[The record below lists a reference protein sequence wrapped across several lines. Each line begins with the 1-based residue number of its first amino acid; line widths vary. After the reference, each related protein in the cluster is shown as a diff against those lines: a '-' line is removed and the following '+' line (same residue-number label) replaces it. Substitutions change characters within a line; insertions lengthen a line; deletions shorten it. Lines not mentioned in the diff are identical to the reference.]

1 MEEAPAT
8 QGGGDKASAPN
19 AEPTAKSEA
28 SNALAAMK
36 AIHDGP
42 HRGPFD
48 KPIIQRMKPLNGILQ
63 IPAYYADTGTIFR
76 GRLYWF
82 PLIHRRQPIM
92 ELAPTPV
99 LCCVVY

>member
-1 MEEAPAT
+1 MCWLPR
-8 QGGGDKASAPN
+8 QQYMMDPIGV
-19 AEPTAKSEA
+19 
-28 SNALAAMK
+28 
-36 AIHDGP
+36 
-42 HRGPFD
+42 PFD

-99 LCCVVY
+99 LRCLSTTT

>member
-28 SNALAAMK
+28 SNALAVDP
-36 AIHDGP
+36 IGV
-42 HRGPFD
+42 PFD